1 MANTFIWNWLLL
13 PILPLSE
20 LIKQDFGSNIKTDLM
35 TKSFWQ
41 RICPYMIIVS
51 ITMGLWASTYPG
63 WTWFVVNVLKADKS
77 DKVHN
82 LICHLVPFYMTFS
95 FATVLNG
102 TYYGLGRTDLLAIK
116 SFIGNCLISTLF
128 ALFMNG
134 ILFGKNVFSIATIF
148 GLGLVN
154 GFVFSIVFLYFLLR
168 NYSQLASAF
177 SQNHKDIDSL

>member
-1 MANTFIWNWLLL
+1 MV
-13 PILPLSE
+13 
-20 LIKQDFGSNIKTDLM
+20 
-35 TKSFWQ
+35 
-41 RICPYMIIVS
+41 IVS

-63 WTWFVVNVLKADKS
+63 WTWFAINVLKADKS
-77 DKVHN
+77 QKVLE
-82 LICHLVPFYMTFS
+82 LICHLVPFYVTFS

-154 GFVFSIVFLYFLLR
+154 GFVFSFIFLYFLLR
-168 NYSQLASAF
+168 NYSQLATAF
-177 SQNHKDIDSL
+177 TQKPNDIASL

>member
-1 MANTFIWNWLLL
+1 
-13 PILPLSE
+13 
-20 LIKQDFGSNIKTDLM
+20 
-35 TKSFWQ
+35 
-41 RICPYMIIVS
+41 
-51 ITMGLWASTYPG
+51 
-63 WTWFVVNVLKADKS
+63 
-77 DKVHN
+77 
-82 LICHLVPFYMTFS
+82 MTFS

-154 GFVFSIVFLYFLLR
+154 GFVFSIVFLHYK
-168 NYSQLASAF
+168 SPEKS
-177 SQNHKDIDSL
+177 KTE